1 MNETPEYAKLLEEPK
16 EHEEVLYS
24 VKRFESENVVS
35 SGKIEPRPKMWR
47 DVKKILEDIP
57 ETKPPFWKKPLK
69 GKGWEFG
76 GPARLYFR
84 RPKSMV
90 SLFYDGKITI
100 TARSETDTKRA
111 IGKFKRI
118 LKETLGPSFKVDY
131 NVQNVVGTG
140 TLNQGIECGALGA
153 LFPSS
158 KKAWGEGHRVYVKGS
173 KGPNI
178 AYWPSGKVVAVG
190 FKSFDDM
197 RAELDKQIKRI
208 NKNLGVIE
216 KETKRVC
223 FMERTRPAIISYYDL
238 IKRVDEELDLK
249 FTTEE
254 RLRGRHYLERFLD
267 EKAKRKESLGVNPEA
282 IGAAALYILGLNVTE
297 SDKLALAEKDLP
309 SYLPKSNYVRK
320 LTQKD
325 LSILLDQT
333 DVTLRRA
340 KDIMLETVEDLA

>member
-1 MNETPEYAKLLEEPK
+1 
-16 EHEEVLYS
+16 
-24 VKRFESENVVS
+24 
-35 SGKIEPRPKMWR
+35 
-47 DVKKILEDIP
+47 
-57 ETKPPFWKKPLK
+57 
-69 GKGWEFG
+69 
-76 GPARLYFR
+76 
-84 RPKSMV
+84 
-90 SLFYDGKITI
+90 
-100 TARSETDTKRA
+100 
-111 IGKFKRI
+111 
-118 LKETLGPSFKVDY
+118 
-131 NVQNVVGTG
+131 
-140 TLNQGIECGALGA
+140 
-153 LFPSS
+153 
-158 KKAWGEGHRVYVKGS
+158 
-173 KGPNI
+173 
-178 AYWPSGKVVAVG
+178 
-190 FKSFDDM
+190 
-197 RAELDKQIKRI
+197 
-208 NKNLGVIE
+208 
-216 KETKRVC
+216 
-223 FMERTRPAIISYYDL
+223 MERTRPAIISYYDL